1 MDEKIT
7 IENNNPAQSE
17 DKAKSGVKKS
27 RASEYLMPAFIAFI
41 ALLVAAAAI
50 FMLIMPQDI
59 VDYSAG
65 NTYGNIMNGG
75 RILEAG
81 GYLFYASD
89 DNGLLKIPVSDEAQS
104 TTTEVINEDRCG
116 NISEVQSKVYYQ
128 SGQMLK
134 SYNFL
139 NSTDIAALKYPQVI
153 GSWIYYVNDSGSICK
168 MRTNGKGQKDL
179 GLVCTDGQFYV
190 ENTRIYY
197 KGADGCIYFAMID
210 GSDNEQ
216 LIGTNVDKFFL
227 SNEYLYYSTGNSIM
241 AFMIYD
247 RTSTIIDEINS
258 EAVFNI
264 FGYNIIYTDG
274 SGIKAVDLSSSNV
287 NREVKDISD
296 LKVCEIY
303 SSGSSAYF
311 ITDAG
316 ELYKLNDIS
325 AQPELVNLGI

>member
-1 MDEKIT
+1 MNDKIT
-7 IENNNPAQSE
+7 SEMNNTSNTAGKT
-17 DKAKSGVKKS
+17 DSGVKES
-27 RASEYLMPAFIAFI
+27 RAPKYLMPAFIAFI
-41 ALLVAAAAI
+41 ALLVVIAAI

-75 RILEAG
+75 RVLEAG

-89 DNGLLKIPVSDEAQS
+89 DKGLLKIPVSDEAQT
-104 TTTEVINEDRCG
+104 TTTEVISEDKCS

-139 NSTDIAALKYPQVI
+139 NSTDIAELRYPQVI
-153 GSWIYYVNDSGSICK
+153 GSWIYYINDTGSICK
-168 MRTNGKGQKDL
+168 MRTNGKDQKDL
-179 GLVCTDGQFYV
+179 GLICADGQFYV

-210 GSDNEQ
+210 GSENEQ
-216 LIGTNVDKFFL
+216 LVSTNVDKFFL
-227 SNEYLYYSTGNSIM
+227 SNEYLYYSTSNSIM

-247 RTSTIIDEINS
+247 RTSTIIDEING

-264 FGYNIIYTDG
+264 FGYNLIYTDG
-274 SGIKAVDLSSSNV
+274 GKIKAVDLSSSNV
-287 NREVKDISD
+287 NREVKEISD
-296 LKVCEIY
+296 LKVTEIY
-303 SSGSSAYF
+303 SSATAAYF

-316 ELYKLNDIS
+316 EFYKLSDIS
-325 AQPELVNLGI
+325 ASPELVNLGI